1 MAQLRDMSHGKL
13 EAYKIDPRMVEIREG
28 FNFRDTTTPEA
39 QAHIAWLAES
49 IAERGVD
56 EPITVENTGE
66 KLYLVAGECR
76 LLALRKLWDAG
87 NEVYVPTFSYKGDE
101 AAVLAKSLVENGSL
115 PPSLLEFGRAAERLM
130 VFGWDWKR
138 IAACVPPHLK
148 LKGKKAEKYV
158 KDAVELQ
165 QAPIAVKEAV
175 AHGVEVEGENVAVSP
190 SLAVHATR
198 KSREKAPEIIK
209 EAAVKAK
216 AAGKK
221 EAKRPKTEGPAAAK
235 KAAAVIHVRAL
246 EKIGD
251 DMAKEILKVPFD
263 LDILES
269 LADEWKTARKG

>member
-1 MAQLRDMSHGKL
+1 LRDMSHGKL

>member
-1 MAQLRDMSHGKL
+1 LRDMSHGKL

-165 QAPIAVKEAV
+165 QAPLSVKDAVE
-175 AHGVEVEGENVAVSP
+175 HGVEVEGETIAVSP
-190 SLAVHATR
+190 ALAVQATR
-198 KSREKAPEIIK
+198 KNREKAPEALK
-209 EAAVKAK
+209 KAAVEAKAK
-216 AAGKK
+216 GKK
-221 EAKRPKTEGPAAAK
+221 EAKRPKTAGKVTKAK
-235 KAAAVIHVRAL
+235 VEAEKRTRTL

-251 DMAKEILKVPFD
+251 DMAKEILRVPFD
-263 LDILES
+263 ADLLET
-269 LADEWKTARKG
+269 LAEEWEAARVLQ

>member
-1 MAQLRDMSHGKL
+1 MRDMSHGKL

>member
-1 MAQLRDMSHGKL
+1 MASLRDMGSKMW
-13 EAYKIDPRMVEIREG
+13 EAYGIDPRKIIIKTG
-28 FNFRDTTTPEA
+28 FNCRDTSSPEA
-39 QAHIAWLAES
+39 KKHIAWLKES
-49 IAERGVD
+49 IRERGVD
-56 EPITVENTGE
+56 EPIFIENTGSAIN
-66 KLYLVAGECR
+66 LIDGECR
-76 LLALRKLWDAG
+76 LLACRELWDEG
-87 NEVYVPTFSYKGDE
+87 IKVKVPTISFKGDE
-101 AAVLAKSLVENGSL
+101 VAVLKKSLIANNGL
-115 PPSLLEFGRAAERLM
+115 PLTVLELGKAAERLM
-130 VFGWDWKR
+130 AHGQTAEE
-138 IAACVPPHLK
+138 IAAYIAPHL
-148 LKGKKAEKYV
+148 GYTPQKAVKHV